1 MSTEAILDAVK
12 DSIVNFDIAGVKGKV
27 QKALKLGLQPVEIIE
42 KGIGR
47 GMLDVGQRY
56 ESGEF
61 FLPELM
67 SAAAT
72 TKSAMEGLEPILRRP
87 EGKATL
93 LGTVVIGTVEGDLH
107 DIGKNIAVAL
117 LMGAGFD
124 VNDLGMDVPAERF
137 VQEAGARNAK
147 IVAMSALLTTT
158 IQNMGKVTAALK
170 GAGLATGVKVL
181 LGGHHVT
188 REFSEQIGADAYA
201 NDAVTGVKLAKRLA
215 GPKHST

>member
-1 MSTEAILDAVK
+1 LSTQAILDALR
-12 DSIVNFDIAGVKGKV
+12 DSIVNFDVEGVKGKV
-27 QKALKLGLQPVEIIE
+27 EKALKLGLQPVEIIE

-47 GMLDVGQRY
+47 GMLEVGQRY
-56 ESGEF
+56 ESGKY

-72 TKSAMEGLEPILRRP
+72 TKSAMEVMEPILRRP

-93 LGTVVIGTVEGDLH
+93 LGTIVIGTVEGDLH
-107 DIGKNIAVAL
+107 DIGKNIAAAL

-124 VNDLGMDVPAERF
+124 VNDLGIDVAAERF
-137 VQEAGARNAK
+137 VQEAKARNAK

-158 IQNMGKVTAALK
+158 IPNMGKVTAALK
-170 GAGLATGVKVL
+170 GARLTGVKVL

-201 NDAVTGVKLAKRLA
+201 NDAMTGVELARGLA
-215 GPKHST
+215 GPKHSS